1 MLCEVLIYPHSTHI
15 CRYIQEEIYESKE
28 PERFICKRR
37 IYEAVNKDESIR
49 DKHLLEL
56 EVSAFSD
63 GIAMQFIRYYHND
76 YNVTLEQIIECGKLW
91 CRTMIERRSEK
102 TIMLKE

>member
-1 MLCEVLIYPHSTHI
+1 MLRLAGLPWHIVKGFGVAIVRTLIML
-15 CRYIQEEIYESKE
+15 
-28 PERFICKRR
+28 
-37 IYEAVNKDESIR
+37 AVAALGLSLR
-49 DKHLLEL
+49 

-76 YNVTLEQIIECGKLW
+76 YNVTLEEIIECGKLW

-102 TIMLKE
+102 TVMLKE